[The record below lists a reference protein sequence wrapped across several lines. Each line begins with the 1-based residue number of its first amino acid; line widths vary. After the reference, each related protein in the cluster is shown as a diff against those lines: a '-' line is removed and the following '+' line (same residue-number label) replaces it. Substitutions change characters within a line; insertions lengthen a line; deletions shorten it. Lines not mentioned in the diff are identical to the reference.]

1 MPSAATLPVNQAL
14 LTAAAGMRARIES
27 LEVLSN
33 NIANS
38 STHGYKA
45 DREFYR
51 LFLSAYAKADPATL
65 DTGVMPVVEATAIDF
80 RQGPLEATKAPLD
93 LALVGAA
100 FFTVEGPAGPLFTRN
115 GSFHTD
121 AQGVLRTADGHAVL
135 DSDGGAITLP
145 PSREISVDVRGVVSA
160 EGADIAQ
167 LGVVEFQNSQDLRKA
182 GGSLFYAP
190 AGVQPQ
196 PASRTAVRQG
206 ALEGTNVNVAEQ
218 AVRLIS
224 ATRHFQM
231 LTRIIS
237 LIGEDMDRG
246 AIDTLGSTS

>member
-1 MPSAATLPVNQAL
+1 VPSALLFRVNQAL
-14 LTAAAGMRARIES
+14 LTAAAAMRARIES
-27 LEVLSN
+27 LEVLGN

-45 DREFYR
+45 DQEFYR
-51 LFLSAYAKADPATL
+51 LFLTDYAKADPTTL
-65 DTGVMPVVEATAIDF
+65 DTGVMPVVEASSIDF

-93 LALVGAA
+93 LALVGPG
-100 FFTVEGPAGPLFTRN
+100 FFSVEGPAGPLFTRN

-121 AQGVLRTADGHAVL
+121 SQGVLRTAAGHVVL
-135 DSDGGAITLP
+135 DVDGSRITLP
-145 PSREISVDVRGVVSA
+145 PSREIAVDVHGVVSA
-160 EGADIAQ
+160 DGADIAQ
-167 LGVVEFQNSQDLRKA
+167 LAVVEFQNVQDLRKA
-182 GGSLFYAP
+182 GDSLFFAP
-190 AGVQPQ
+190 SRVESQ
-196 PASRTAVRQG
+196 PAATTVVRQG
-206 ALEGTNVNVAEQ
+206 ALEGTNVDVAQQ

-231 LTRIIS
+231 LTRITS